1 MSLLSSEHVYNH
13 VSPRRTHE
21 NYKSVERTK
30 NHYKIFGDPY
40 LRNGSTDRLQ
50 ILAGCQHGRG
60 LRFDTGLT
68 SIRLLVFELG
78 KGPPHFRPPLTP
90 QWVEISS
97 RRLRNSR
104 RTALP
109 NAPAKFGEPGSIGS
123 ASFWGS
129 KFRASAALRH
139 TGIPVPG
146 GRASRIYCLHTTQQS
161 HAPSIADGRRQ
172 PSECSL
178 AMPISLGNLRRTH
191 ANSVHNGALWETSNP
206 RNSGTA

>member
-1 MSLLSSEHVYNH
+1 ME
-13 VSPRRTHE
+13 T
-21 NYKSVERTK
+21 
-30 NHYKIFGDPY
+30 
-40 LRNGSTDRLQ
+40 
-50 ILAGCQHGRG
+50 
-60 LRFDTGLT
+60 
-68 SIRLLVFELG
+68 
-78 KGPPHFRPPLTP
+78 
-90 QWVEISS
+90 SS
-97 RRLRNSR
+97 RRLRLSR

-109 NAPAKFGEPGSIGS
+109 NVPAKFGEPRSIGS

-191 ANSVHNGALWETSNP
+191 ANSVYNGALWEISNP
-206 RNSGTA
+206 HNSESREPIPFKFSHYVPTVGSCEIPKFETSHHQGYRDFPETPKNFLKI